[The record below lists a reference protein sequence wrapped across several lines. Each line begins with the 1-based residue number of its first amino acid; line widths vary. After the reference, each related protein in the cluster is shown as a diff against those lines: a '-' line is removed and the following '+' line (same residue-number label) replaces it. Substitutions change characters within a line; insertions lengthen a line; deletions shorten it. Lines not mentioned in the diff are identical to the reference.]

1 MWTTGL
7 SNVVISLCPC
17 VDTMFIVILLRCKK
31 SYVPFTITLCVQK
44 KFSFAEDDLE
54 ENILF
59 DEREEGKFKSS
70 NEALIKACTIHKL
83 IERLTFHEYGG
94 GQSTGFS
101 LSLVH
106 VHVFCH
112 THTQILSP

>member
-1 MWTTGL
+1 MHIL
-7 SNVVISLCPC
+7 Q
-17 VDTMFIVILLRCKK
+17 LLR
-31 SYVPFTITLCVQK
+31 ILCVK
-44 KFSFAEDDLE
+44 NFSFAEDDLE

-94 GQSTGFS
+94 GHS
-101 LSLVH
+101 SLVSYMYMYMYVCFVIYARFKSKRH
-106 VHVFCH
+106 EKDN
-112 THTQILSP
+112 TTQHKCMQTSRQSSSLKT